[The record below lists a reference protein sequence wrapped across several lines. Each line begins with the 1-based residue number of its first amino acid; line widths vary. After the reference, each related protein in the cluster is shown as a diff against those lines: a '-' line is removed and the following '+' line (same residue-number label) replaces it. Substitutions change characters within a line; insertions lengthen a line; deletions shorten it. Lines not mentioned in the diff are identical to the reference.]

1 MIRINL
7 LPPEYRKV
15 ERTPIGFFVAFL
27 IAVVLAFLGILYTLF
42 MHIQLKNSEE
52 KVQQKREMVENL
64 KKQVQDL
71 DELRKQVREFSRR
84 QRIIMTIRAMRIY
97 WSRKLSLLG
106 NMTPPNIW
114 LTKADMKQEDPV
126 EKKEELA
133 RKRNGGTLE
142 VTGFCR
148 GTEYKPVADY
158 RELLKRNRLFFYDF
172 FRVSPPGFDRVKLQN
187 VDPVD
192 RDAIKFTMTLEL
204 KPRLQFQPEE

>member
-27 IAVVLAFLGILYTLF
+27 IAVVLAFLGVLYTLF
-42 MHIQLKNSEE
+42 MHVQLKNSER
-52 KVQQKREMVENL
+52 KVEQKRQMVENL
-64 KKQVQDL
+64 RREVQDL
-71 DELRKQVREFSRR
+71 DELRKQVSEFSRR

-114 LTKADMKQEDPV
+114 LTRMDMSQKNPV
-126 EKKEELA
+126 GSKEELA
-133 RKRNGGTLE
+133 RARNGGTLQ
-142 VTGFCR
+142 VTGYCR
-148 GTEYKPVADY
+148 GTEYKPVANY

-172 FRVSPPGFDRVKLQN
+172 FQVSPPGFERVRLPN
-187 VDPVD
+187 VDPVES
-192 RDAIKFTMTLEL
+192 DAVKFTMTLEL